1 MIGVK
6 SRLNEKAAA
15 PSETNFNR
23 AISMPAGACFFA
35 AAAHLNKRSNSPLT
49 YAPLPGVNLRWRH
62 TTFPAKA
69 SYALS
74 ALLLF
79 LDQSKP
85 LRFRFP
91 TTHSHTRSFTPNH
104 KAGKMRLTHRSRFRF
119 SSCGFLYVRFRARI
133 NTFLS
138 TITR

>member
-104 KAGKMRLTHRSRFRF
+104 KAGKMRLTHRSHSKCF
-119 SSCGFLYVRFRARI
+119 GK
-133 NTFLS
+133 
-138 TITR
+138 